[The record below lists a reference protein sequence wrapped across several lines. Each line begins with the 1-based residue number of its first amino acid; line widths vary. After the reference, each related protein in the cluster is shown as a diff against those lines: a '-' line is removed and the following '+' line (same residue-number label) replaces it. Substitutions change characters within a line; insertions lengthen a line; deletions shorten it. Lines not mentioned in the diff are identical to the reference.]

1 MSIEVFYMAS
11 CPELSFLPDSAFSAF
26 FRAGQVLETF
36 RGRGVY
42 QPAVD
47 TAIEKLNEGQWVCS
61 QMF

>member
-1 MSIEVFYMAS
+1 MAS